1 MLSAEA
7 PNLSWRSRV
16 TSAVAVAPFPSGVSA
31 ETGRHVSEP
40 SDPDTAY
47 HADPTETLS
56 QRRADAL
63 ARFAETY
70 LSHGLQAMTGG
81 ERHQVVVH
89 VDAETLAQRTPGRC
103 TLEDGPAMGAE
114 TARRLSCDA
123 SIVTLAED
131 AAGNPLDVG
140 RKTRSI
146 SPALSRALRTRDGG
160 CRFPGCGHKRFV
172 DGHHIRH
179 WADGGH
185 TRLSNLVLLCR
196 FHHRQ
201 VHEGGITVQMLGE
214 QQRNDRCAASCRA
227 DGWVSNASSLS
238 DNATRVA

>member
-103 TLEDGPAMGAE
+103 TLEGGPALGAE

-123 SIVTLAED
+123 
-131 AAGNPLDVG
+131 
-140 RKTRSI
+140 SI

-185 TRLSNLVLLCR
+185 TRLSNLVPAVDR
-196 FHHRQ
+196 RRQ
-201 VHEGGITVQMLGE
+201 QGPGRRRSGQGEGRTQHAHC
-214 QQRNDRCAASCRA
+214 DHASPRIQDIQA
-227 DGWVSNASSLS
+227 LDALS
-238 DNATRVA
+238 AEH